1 MLGRG
6 SPQDPAVDCSGWLR
20 DNLQRPRRHD
30 GNGKDIYRI
39 PENNVL
45 NFIRNYLQ
53 EINLG
58 KVDQMWFLDF
68 VLLRGREVREAKV
81 PRDTDSEDG
90 RTAA

>member
-1 MLGRG
+1 M
-6 SPQDPAVDCSGWLR
+6 
-20 DNLQRPRRHD
+20 
-30 GNGKDIYRI
+30 
-39 PENNVL
+39 L